1 MLAVE
6 RRALILVEIRDHDAV
21 EAAALRCR
29 FGVSPMTIR
38 RDLLVLERLG
48 WLTRV
53 HGGAVRVGYGEFS
66 RQAG

>member
-6 RRALILVEIRDHDAV
+6 RRALILAEIQDHDAV

-53 HGGAVRVGYGEFS
+53 HGGAVRVGFGEFS
-66 RQAG
+66 QQAG

>member
-6 RRALILVEIRDHDAV
+6 RRAQILAEVRDHDAV
-21 EAAALRCR
+21 EAAALRRR

-48 WLTRV
+48 QVERV
-53 HGGAVRVGYGEFS
+53 YGGAVRVGFGEFS
-66 RQAG
+66 QQAG